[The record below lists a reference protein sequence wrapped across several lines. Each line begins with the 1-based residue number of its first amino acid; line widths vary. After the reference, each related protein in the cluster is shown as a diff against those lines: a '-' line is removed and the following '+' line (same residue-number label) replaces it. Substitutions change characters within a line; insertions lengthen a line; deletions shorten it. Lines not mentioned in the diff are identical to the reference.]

1 MKKLNYIIV
10 LALTLVLGACAKLT
24 ENPVGV
30 FTPGAFFA
38 QASDATAAVY
48 GAYAPFESYTDY
60 GNDYFIG
67 CGTQDDQVKDAYS
80 DTWFHDK
87 FIFDNAEQKIG
98 TVWATIYK
106 EISAANNAISGIP
119 RIADNLLSPDAKN
132 ALIAEAKCI
141 RAFDYFRLVR
151 LFGAVPY
158 ISKPILDPATA
169 SKITRMPT
177 ANIYDSITIDLEA
190 SKLLLP
196 NNYDANGVLI
206 RSRISK
212 GTAYTI
218 LADVYLTR
226 GNWALAAQNAEY
238 VITHKADFGYDL
250 LPDYA
255 QVFDFYDGNDNAEY
269 IWSVDYS
276 TIDGN
281 TNQDQFA
288 QLCGFGA
295 WMGWGNPWGG
305 WGTVYMS
312 AAALKDFPA
321 ADYRRKVTFIEDA
334 SDAAVGG
341 IMHHF
346 DEATLPFPQ
355 SSPVAAK
362 TYGSYIGKP
371 GVGPGGKKGQG
382 NAFLT
387 DANWPIYRYAE
398 VLLIAAE
405 AEARLGNAA
414 TAMTYANLVRARAR
428 NYNGVVGS
436 SLVPA
441 DLVGLS
447 AANVQDS
454 VIRERKRELCMEEKR
469 WFDIKRL
476 GLDLSVVYGPNGTDP
491 LTPVPTNV
499 NANLLWPIP
508 VLESN
513 KNPNLLLDV
522 Q

>member
-24 ENPVGV
+24 EVPVGV
-30 FTPGAFFA
+30 FTPDAFFA
-38 QASDATAAVY
+38 KASDANAAIN
-48 GAYAPFESYTDY
+48 GAYALFGRYTDY
-60 GNDYFIG
+60 GNDYFIA

-80 DTWFHDK
+80 DTWFHDL
-87 FIFDNAEQKIG
+87 FIFNSAEDKIG
-98 TVWATIYK
+98 TVWTNIYA
-106 EISAANNAISGIP
+106 EIGAANNAISGIP
-119 RIADNLLSPDAKN
+119 RIADNLLSPEAKN
-132 ALIAEAKCI
+132 TLIGEAKCI

-151 LFGAVPY
+151 LYGAVPY
-158 ISKPILDPATA
+158 ISKVVLDPASVATIA
-169 SKITRMPT
+169 RMPT
-177 ANIYDSITIDLEA
+177 ANIYDSITADLEA
-190 SKLLLP
+190 SKDLLP
-196 NNYDANGVLI
+196 NKYDAGTLI
-206 RSRISK
+206 RSRVSK

-226 GNWALAAQNAEY
+226 GNWTLAAQNAEY

-276 TIDGN
+276 TIDGQ

-312 AAALKDFPA
+312 TAALKDFPA
-321 ADYRRKVTFIEDA
+321 ADYRRKITFIEDA
-334 SDAAVGG
+334 LAGG
-341 IMHHF
+341 VNHHYN
-346 DEATLPFPQ
+346 EFPQ

-362 TYGSYIGKP
+362 TYRSYIGKP
-371 GVGPGGKKGQG
+371 GVASDGKKGQN
-382 NAFLT
+382 NASFT

-405 AEARLGNAA
+405 AEARLGNVGQAE
-414 TAMTYANLVRARAR
+414 TFVNQVRGRAR
-428 NYNGVVGS
+428 NYDGVVGS
-436 SLVPA
+436 STVPA
-441 DLVGLS
+441 DLVGGS
-447 AANVQDS
+447 AASIQDS
-454 VIRERKRELCMEEKR
+454 VILERKRELCLEEKR

-476 GLDLSVVYGPNGTDP
+476 GLDLTVVYGPTGTDP
-491 LTPVPTNV
+491 LSPVPTNTKE
-499 NANLLWPIP
+499 NLWWPIP
-508 VLESN
+508 ILETN
-513 KNPNLLLDV
+513 KNPNLLIDV